1 MTTTTTDQARAALG
15 VNVIRALAMDSVQ
28 KAGNGHPG
36 TAMALA
42 PLAHVLWT
50 RVMSYDAARPDWPD
64 RDRFVLS
71 PGHASILLYSMLHLT
86 GFGLE
91 LDDLKAFRTYGSKT
105 PGHPERGHTVG
116 VEVTTGPLGQGIGN
130 AVGMAVTEA
139 NLRARFGEDLCS
151 HHTYVIVGDGDL
163 MEGVS
168 HEAASLAG
176 HLGLGR
182 LICIYDDNH
191 ITIDGPTELALN
203 DDAGMRFRAYGWHVE
218 EVGEIANDLDALQAA
233 IERAKAVADR
243 PSFIRQRSHI
253 AYPAPT
259 KMDTSS
265 AHGSPLGADEVAKTK
280 EILGLPATDFDVP
293 DEVLAMYRAAGSA
306 GGSAATAWD
315 TRVGAHPA
323 GEEYLALVEGRL
335 SPSWADVL
343 PTYAEGA
350 KVATRVASGDCVN
363 ALLSTVPSLI
373 GGGADLTGNTGTML
387 KNVGVF
393 SATNPEG
400 RLVHFGVREHGM
412 GAVMNGM
419 AAHGG
424 ALPVGGTFF
433 VFSDYMRG
441 AVRVAAV
448 SGLNV
453 IYSWTHDSL
462 GVGEDGPTHQP
473 IEQLASLRAMP
484 GLRLI
489 RPADGNETAAAWR
502 VAVIAAGP
510 TALVLSRQ
518 DLPVLVGSAEL
529 AERGVARGAYVL
541 STTANA
547 DELPDVVLVGT
558 GSEVQHCVAAA
569 TALQAEG
576 YTAQV
581 VSMPSWDLFDEQDED
596 YLDEVFPDGVP
607 VVACEAGSSLG
618 WERWADLSITVDTWG
633 ASGAATK
640 LMEEYGFTADAVTE
654 AALLLIEGVGE

>member
-1 MTTTTTDQARAALG
+1 MLASGLAVLGAAPQPSE
-15 VNVIRALAMDSVQ
+15 V
-28 KAGNGHPG
+28 
-36 TAMALA
+36 
-42 PLAHVLWT
+42 
-50 RVMSYDAARPDWPD
+50 RVWA
-64 RDRFVLS
+64 
-71 PGHASILLYSMLHLT
+71 ASI
-86 GFGLE
+86 
-91 LDDLKAFRTYGSKT
+91 
-105 PGHPERGHTVG
+105 
-116 VEVTTGPLGQGIGN
+116 Q
-130 AVGMAVTEA
+130 
-139 NLRARFGEDLCS
+139 
-151 HHTYVIVGDGDL
+151 
-163 MEGVS
+163 
-168 HEAASLAG
+168 
-176 HLGLGR
+176 
-182 LICIYDDNH
+182 
-191 ITIDGPTELALN
+191 
-203 DDAGMRFRAYGWHVE
+203 
-218 EVGEIANDLDALQAA
+218 
-233 IERAKAVADR
+233 
-243 PSFIRQRSHI
+243 
-253 AYPAPT
+253 
-259 KMDTSS
+259 
-265 AHGSPLGADEVAKTK
+265 
-280 EILGLPATDFDVP
+280 
-293 DEVLAMYRAAGSA
+293 
-306 GGSAATAWD
+306 
-315 TRVGAHPA
+315 
-323 GEEYLALVEGRL
+323 
-335 SPSWADVL
+335 L
-343 PTYAEGA
+343 PTYAEGG
-350 KVATRVASGDCVN
+350 KVATRVARGDCVN

-393 SATNPEG
+393 SAATPEG
-400 RLVHFGVREHGM
+400 RLIHFGVREHGM

-502 VAVIAAGP
+502 VAVTAAGP

-529 AERGVARGAYVL
+529 AKRGVARGAYVL
-541 STTANA
+541 STTADA

-569 TALQAEG
+569 TALKAEG

-633 ASGAATK
+633 ASGAASK